1 MKRLIVAALM
11 LASFGANANP
21 VTYNCEGGYQFKYNL
36 ANVQAN
42 KGYVAV
48 LQNGNQKGAIQN
60 IQLEDVWTT
69 AISPEGDSID
79 NIRLD
84 ADIVNHFAQTTY
96 YLSHSSKGDA
106 AFVGGFLET
115 PGHEFEDKG
124 GKATLIVS
132 RNGVSDSLYQC
143 TRKPFRN

>member
-1 MKRLIVAALM
+1 MNNLLIAALA
-11 LASFGANANP
+11 LVSFSANANP
-21 VTYNCEGGYQFKYNL
+21 VTYSCDGGYQFKYDL
-36 ANVQAN
+36 VNVQAN

-48 LQNGNQKGAIQN
+48 LQSGKQKGAIQN

-84 ADIVNHFAQTTY
+84 ADIVNRFAMTTY

-106 AFVGGFLET
+106 AFVGGFIET
-115 PGHEFEDKG
+115 LGHEFEDKG

-132 RNGVSDSLYQC
+132 RNGVNDSLYQC
-143 TRKPFRN
+143 TRKPFR